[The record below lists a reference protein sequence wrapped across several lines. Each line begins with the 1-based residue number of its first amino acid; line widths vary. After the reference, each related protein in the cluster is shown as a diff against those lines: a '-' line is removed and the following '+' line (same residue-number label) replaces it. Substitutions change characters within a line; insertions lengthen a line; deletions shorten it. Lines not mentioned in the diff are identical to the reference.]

1 MGDDNENTD
10 NKSGNL
16 FTKIFGFIIVEL
28 KHENIL
34 RRLIVIVILTFLLMI
49 ILNEI
54 LKFIKLKYDRDT
66 TSPWIIKGTKDA
78 KKQLILEQDPN
89 KKKSLTLYRSK
100 NEIGGVEFTYMLWY
114 YVDDWSYNHGKFKHM
129 FHKGSYS
136 GKYLMSPGVFLDKID
151 NNLIVVMNTYNT
163 NSSQAPADSRGI
175 YEVTKIK
182 GIPIN
187 KWVHLVIC
195 TNQTSMDIYIN
206 GHLKLSHQ
214 FKNIPRQNYGNLY
227 INGPYNLY
235 GWDKTEKSPSP
246 GFSGFLSNFRYFNYY
261 ISQTEIY
268 NHLKKG
274 PSPELGSDSLRM
286 DDKPPYLSNKFW

>member
-1 MGDDNENTD
+1 MSESSG
-10 NKSGNL
+10 KSGNL
-16 FTKIFGFIIVEL
+16 ITALVGIIKNEL
-28 KHENIL
+28 TNENVL
-34 RRLIVIVILTFLLMI
+34 RRIIIIAVLTLLIMI
-49 ILNEI
+49 IINEA
-54 LKFIKLKYDRDT
+54 LKFLKLAKDRDT
-66 TSPWIIKGTKDA
+66 TSPWIVKGTKDA
-78 KKQLILEQDPN
+78 KKQLVIEQEPN
-89 KKKSLTLYRSK
+89 KKKAVTLYRSK

-114 YVDDWSYNHGKFKHM
+114 YVDDWAYNYGKFKHM

-136 GKYLMSPGVFLDKID
+136 GKYLMSPGVFLDKVE
-151 NNLIVVMNTYNT
+151 NNLVVVMNTYNS
-163 NSSQAPADSRGI
+163 NKDQSPPESKGI
-175 YEVTKIK
+175 YEVTKVK
-182 GIPIN
+182 GLPLN

-227 INGPYNLY
+227 VNGPYNLFDF
-235 GWDKTEKSPSP
+235 DKKKKAPSP

-268 NHLKKG
+268 NHMKKG

-286 DDKPPYLSNKFW
+286 DDKPPYLSTRFW